1 MSDIKSY
8 CFTAGSKVP
17 SWIVRVENSGKSE
30 EQLLTKAHGKAV
42 FNSSCVVL
50 RHKSGAVCLM
60 KAAGC
65 SDSSNCGIAI
75 KNMYGCTIKTAPY
88 LFSDGDKVADAFYNY
103 LLKNRG

>member
-1 MSDIKSY
+1 MTLSLIALRQEEK
-8 CFTAGSKVP
+8 FRAGLLGWRIQEK
-17 SWIVRVENSGKSE
+17 RE
-30 EQLLTKAHGKAV
+30 EQLLAKARGNVV

-50 RHKSGAVCLM
+50 RHKSGAVCIM

-75 KNMYGCTIKTAPY
+75 KNMHGCTIKTAPY
-88 LFSDGDKVADAFYNY
+88 LFSDGDKVADAFYNH